1 MRFIRVKTLIRNH
14 AIGILKDCSEDTEA
28 RKWTDLLMLK
38 LFYALIFTAVVER
51 VYVKC
56 AITTLSGMVEPVTVD
71 RSEQFTL
78 SLLIHYPQYLLWGVM
93 AAICVL
99 IAVNV
104 LVCSWFCLAGYLCR
118 KLNRADSPADK
129 NTQAVEVPN
138 D

>member
-1 MRFIRVKTLIRNH
+1 MRLIRLKTLIRNQVI
-14 AIGILKDCSEDTEA
+14 AILKDCSEDTEA

-56 AITTLSGMVEPVTVD
+56 AGTTLSTMVEPVTID

-78 SLLIHYPQYLLWGVM
+78 SLLIHYPQYLLWGIM
-93 AAICVL
+93 GAICVL

-104 LVCSWFCLAGYLCR
+104 LICSWLSLARYLCR
-118 KLNRADSPADK
+118 KLSRVDSPTGQD
-129 NTQAVEVPN
+129 TQAAEVPN

>member
-1 MRFIRVKTLIRNH
+1 MRHIRLKTFIRNQ
-14 AIGILKDCSEDTEA
+14 AIGILKDSSEDTETQ
-28 RKWTDLLMLK
+28 KWTDLLTLK

-51 VYVKC
+51 VYVTC
-56 AITTLSGMVEPVTVD
+56 AITTLSEMSVD

-99 IAVNV
+99 IAVN
-104 LVCSWFCLAGYLCR
+104 LLICGWLHLATYLYC
-118 KLNRADSPADK
+118 KLNRADIPAGKDM
-129 NTQAVEVPN
+129 QAVEVSN

>member
-56 AITTLSGMVEPVTVD
+56 AITTLSGMVEPVSVD

-99 IAVNV
+99 IAVNL
-104 LVCSWFCLAGYLCR
+104 LVCSWFCLASYLCR
-118 KLNRADSPADK
+118 KLNRADNPADK

>member
-1 MRFIRVKTLIRNH
+1 MRLIRVKTLIRNH

-56 AITTLSGMVEPVTVD
+56 AITTLSAMSVE

-104 LVCSWFCLAGYLCR
+104 LVCSWFCLASYLCR

>member
-1 MRFIRVKTLIRNH
+1 MRHIRLKTFIRAQ
-14 AIGILKDCSEDTEA
+14 AIGILKDSSEDTET
-28 RKWTDLLMLK
+28 RKWTDLLTLK

-56 AITTLSGMVEPVTVD
+56 AITTLSAISVD

-78 SLLIHYPQYLLWGVM
+78 SLLIHYPKYLLWSVM

-99 IAVNV
+99 IAVNL
-104 LVCSWFCLAGYLCR
+104 LVSGWLHLATYLCC
-118 KLNRADSPADK
+118 KLNRADSPAGKD
-129 NTQAVEVPN
+129 TQAVEVPN

>member
-1 MRFIRVKTLIRNH
+1 MRLIRVKTLIRNH

-56 AITTLSGMVEPVTVD
+56 AITTLSEMSVD

-99 IAVNV
+99 IAVNL
-104 LVCSWFCLAGYLCR
+104 LVCSWLWLSRYLYR
-118 KLNRADSPADK
+118 KLNRADSLAGK

>member
-56 AITTLSGMVEPVTVD
+56 AITTLSGMLEPVSVD

-99 IAVNV
+99 IAVNL
-104 LVCSWFCLAGYLCR
+104 LVCSWFCLASYLCR

>member
-1 MRFIRVKTLIRNH
+1 MRHIRLKTFIRNQ
-14 AIGILKDCSEDTEA
+14 AIGILKDSSEDTET
-28 RKWTDLLMLK
+28 RKWTDLLTLK

-56 AITTLSGMVEPVTVD
+56 AITTLSEMSVD

-93 AAICVL
+93 AAIIAL
-99 IAVNV
+99 IAVNL
-104 LVCSWFCLAGYLCR
+104 LVCGWFCLATYLCP
-118 KLNRADSPADK
+118 KLNRTDIPAGKD
-129 NTQAVEVPN
+129 TQAVEVPN

>member
-1 MRFIRVKTLIRNH
+1 MKLIRVKTLIRNH

-56 AITTLSGMVEPVTVD
+56 TITTLSAMVNPVTID
-71 RSEQFTL
+71 RHEQFTL
-78 SLLIHYPQYLLWGVM
+78 SLLIHYPQYLLWGIMV
-93 AAICVL
+93 AICVL
-99 IAVNV
+99 IAVNL
-104 LVCSWFCLAGYLCR
+104 LVCGWLNLARYLCR
-118 KLNRADSPADK
+118 KLNLADIPAGQDV
-129 NTQAVEVPN
+129 QAVEVPH